1 MVPSKVRRVE
11 PLPPEMA
18 LGALNGYA
26 NYSPGGAGWGGV
38 GGLGLE
44 NRGRKENKKA
54 SAVITGRFSRVNP
67 QIRTWVSSRFP
78 ADLRALIM
86 GSIGRAG
93 RALKAKPCRKGG
105 KERKEERKKG
115 RKEERRGRE
124 RKAEERE
131 AERDATKETSPG
143 FFLSLSFSL
152 LSPLSSQLHPRPP
165 PPPPPPPPTHMDT
178 QTQSHWLLFYCAQ
191 FD

>member
-1 MVPSKVRRVE
+1 M
-11 PLPPEMA
+11 
-18 LGALNGYA
+18 
-26 NYSPGGAGWGGV
+26 
-38 GGLGLE
+38 E

-115 RKEERRGRE
+115 RKEERKKGEGERE
-124 RKAEERE
+124 RLRKERQKGMQQK
-131 AERDATKETSPG
+131 RRVPVSS
-143 FFLSLSFSL
+143 FLSLSRSFRLCPPSSTPVRPLLLLLLLLLHTWTHRHNHTGFSFIAPNSINCL
-152 LSPLSSQLHPRPP
+152 LIKR
-165 PPPPPPPPTHMDT
+165 
-178 QTQSHWLLFYCAQ
+178 
-191 FD
+191 